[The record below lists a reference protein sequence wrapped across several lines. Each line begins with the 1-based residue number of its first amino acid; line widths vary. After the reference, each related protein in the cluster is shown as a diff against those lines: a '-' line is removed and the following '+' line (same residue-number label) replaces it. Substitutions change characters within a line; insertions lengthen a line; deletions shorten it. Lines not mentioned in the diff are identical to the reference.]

1 MLQRGRGIWTGLSR
15 LIRLSRMSVDQE
27 VGGGGGGYSSMKEWE
42 WSFWKRHTVC
52 GGSFACGCAED
63 CESRLRLERWAAVR
77 W

>member
-1 MLQRGRGIWTGLSR
+1 MLHRGRTGLSR

-27 VGGGGGGYSSMKEWE
+27 VGVGGGYSSMKEGE

-52 GGSFACGCAED
+52 GGSFACGCAEH